1 MQKMCLCIKPPV
13 LATILI
19 FQSLKKIQYKEEP
32 DLVLFYQVV
41 SEESGID
48 ISLFTIDSIVNN
60 ALFSERVSGSY

>member
-1 MQKMCLCIKPPV
+1 MQKMGLCIKPPV

-32 DLVLFYQVV
+32 DLVLFCQVV

-48 ISLFTIDSIVNN
+48 MKIVSC
-60 ALFSERVSGSY
+60 LI